1 VAGHQENT
9 MKRMLVVLAVLAL
22 AGCGAQQSSTTAGSE
37 NGNGAT
43 QAGGE
48 TGNGA
53 SGSQAVAASAPK
65 AIDLTNQKQVFECPK
80 CGTDYD
86 AAGTCPTDG
95 TGLVATQVA
104 YSCPADGKP
113 VEQAGKCPR
122 CAMNAH
128 VEKTAM
134 AAVPADKP

>member
-1 VAGHQENT
+1 
-9 MKRMLVVLAVLAL
+9 MKRVLVVLTLLAL
-22 AGCGAQQSSTTAGSE
+22 AGCGAQKSSTT
-37 NGNGAT
+37 
-43 QAGGE
+43 AGGE

-53 SGSQAVAASAPK
+53 AVAGGEIGKGADGSHAVAASAPK
-65 AIDLTNQKQVFECPK
+65 VIDLTNQKQVFECPK

-86 AAGTCPTDG
+86 AAGTCATDG

-128 VEKTAM
+128 VEKTAL